1 MATFALDPMEFVP
14 QGFDIID
21 GGELRLP
28 RTFFAPAVAPDRHH
42 EDYAIAI
49 VEPAPLP
56 EEIAIFRNMVSNF
69 VVNNLGRAVL
79 EAQPWI
85 QGVGLFRFRSALAR
99 QALVDHPPFNLGNDR
114 FLGSSRMMRELIT
127 EQHRVFAVD
136 GLCCSEFHWII
147 GAHSTLRM

>member
-1 MATFALDPMEFVP
+1 MATFVVDPMEFIP

-28 RTFFAPAVAPDRHH
+28 RTFFASAVAPDRQH

-49 VEPAPLP
+49 VEPAPLL
-56 EEIAIFRNMVSNF
+56 EEIAIFHNMVSNF
-69 VVNNLGRAVL
+69 VVNDLGRAVL

-99 QALVDHPPFNLGNDR
+99 QALVD
-114 FLGSSRMMRELIT
+114 
-127 EQHRVFAVD
+127 
-136 GLCCSEFHWII
+136 
-147 GAHSTLRM
+147 STFQSGQ

>member
-1 MATFALDPMEFVP
+1 MEFVP

-28 RTFFAPAVAPDRHH
+28 RTFFAPAVAPDRQH

-56 EEIAIFRNMVSNF
+56 EEIAVFRNMVSNF
-69 VVNNLGRAVL
+69 VVNDLERAVL

-85 QGVGLFRFRSALAR
+85 QGVGLFVSVVPW
-99 QALVDHPPFNLGNDR
+99 LVKLLWIIHLSIWAMIDL
-114 FLGSSRMMRELIT
+114 LGSSRMMRE
-127 EQHRVFAVD
+127 
-136 GLCCSEFHWII
+136 
-147 GAHSTLRM
+147 